1 MLEVNSNSLER
12 KSRIQSALV
21 TLVIQLLLFLAFYFM
36 VVWEQPNPPI
46 PTYGL
51 ELNLGFSDFGSGDPS
66 EVLPNSSEIPVT
78 EAPAPGEI
86 VPATQ
91 TTGATSNAAAS
102 TTKPNSNRAVST
114 QTSPIKGETTANET
128 PIKEEKKE
136 ASSSQKTNEPQKV
149 DQRALFGAGGKAGT
163 GSNPNSASGQGN
175 SNGSGDQ
182 GKPTGTLDGR
192 ALQGSG
198 SGKGTAGGAGY
209 SLDLAGWDFAARPAI
224 NDRVSTRNGKI
235 VFEITI
241 DGSGKVVLARTKES
255 NVSNAVLAYY
265 RQVVNEINFKKSGS
279 AAVADFSSGK
289 ITFVIKVE

>member
-51 ELNLGFSDFGSGDPS
+51 ELSLGFSDFGSGDPS

-102 TTKPNSNRAVST
+102 TTKPTTNRAVST
-114 QTSPIKGETTANET
+114 QISPIKGETTANET

-136 ASSSQKTNEPQKV
+136 ALSSQKTNEPQKV

-209 SLDLAGWDFAARPAI
+209 SLDLAGWDFASRPTI
-224 NDRVSTRNGKI
+224 NDQVSTRNGQI
-235 VFEITI
+235 IFDITV
-241 DGSGKVVLARTKES
+241 DGSGKVVQALPLEY
-255 NVSNAVLAYY
+255 NVSNEVLAYY
-265 RQVVNEINFKKSGS
+265 RQVVNQLDFKKSGGS
-279 AAVADFSSGK
+279 AAEFSKGK

>member
-182 GKPTGTLDGR
+182 GKPTGTVDGR

-209 SLDLAGWDFAARPAI
+209 SLDLAGWDFASKPTI
-224 NDRVSTRNGKI
+224 NDRVSTRNGRI
-235 VFEITI
+235 VFNITV
-241 DGSGKVVLARTKES
+241 DGTGKVVQAIVHEY
-255 NVSNAVLAYY
+255 NVSNEVLTYY
-265 RQVVNEINFKKSGS
+265 RQVVNQLNFKKSGGS
-279 AAVADFSSGK
+279 AAEFSKGK

>member
-36 VVWEQPNPPI
+36 VVWEQPNPPT

-51 ELNLGFSDFGSGDPS
+51 ELNLGFSDLGSGDPS

-86 VPATQ
+86 VPSTQ
-91 TTGATSNAAAS
+91 PAVSASNTAAS

-209 SLDLAGWDFAARPAI
+209 SLDLAGWDFASKPTI
-224 NDRVSTRNGKI
+224 NDRVSTRNGRI
-235 VFEITI
+235 VFNITV
-241 DGSGKVVLARTKES
+241 DGSGKVVQALPHEY
-255 NVSNAVLAYY
+255 NVSNEVLAYY
-265 RQVVNEINFKKSGS
+265 RQVVNQLDFKKSGGS
-279 AAVADFSSGK
+279 AAEFSKGK

>member
-51 ELNLGFSDFGSGDPS
+51 ELNLGFSDFGSGEPS

-128 PIKEEKKE
+128 PLKEEKKE

-149 DQRALFGAGGKAGT
+149 DQRALFGAVGKAGT

-175 SNGSGDQ
+175 SNVSGDQ
-182 GKPTGTLDGR
+182 GKPTGTVDGR

-241 DGSGKVVLARTKES
+241 DGSGKVILAITKES

-265 RQVVNEINFKKSGS
+265 RQVVNQLDFKKSG
-279 AAVADFSSGK
+279 AAAADFSTGK
-289 ITFVIKVE
+289 ITFVVKVE

>member
-86 VPATQ
+86 VPSTQ
-91 TTGATSNAAAS
+91 STVSASNAAAS
-102 TTKPNSNRAVST
+102 TTKPSSNRAVST

-128 PIKEEKKE
+128 PLKEEKKE

-149 DQRALFGAGGKAGT
+149 DQRALFGAGGKVGS
-163 GSNPNSASGQGN
+163 GSNPNSAFGQGN
-175 SNGSGDQ
+175 SNVSGDQ
-182 GKPTGTLDGR
+182 GKPTGTIDGR

-209 SLDLAGWDFAARPAI
+209 SLDLAGWDFASKPTI
-224 NDRVSTRNGKI
+224 NDRVSTRNGRI
-235 VFEITI
+235 VFNITV
-241 DGSGKVVLARTKES
+241 DGSGKVVQALPLEY
-255 NVSNAVLAYY
+255 NVSNEVLAYY
-265 RQVVNEINFKKSGS
+265 RQVVNQLDFKKSGGS
-279 AAVADFSSGK
+279 AAEFSKGK

>member
-12 KSRIQSALV
+12 KSRIQSALI

-91 TTGATSNAAAS
+91 TTVATSSASAS
-102 TTKPNSNRAVST
+102 TTKPTTNRAVST
-114 QTSPIKGETTANET
+114 QISPIKGETTANET
-128 PIKEEKKE
+128 PLKEEKKE

-149 DQRALFGAGGKAGT
+149 DQRALFGAGGKSGK
-163 GSNPNSASGQGN
+163 GSNPTTASGQGSTN
-175 SNGSGDQ
+175 TSGDQ
-182 GKPTGTLDGR
+182 GKPSGTVDGR

-198 SGKGTAGGAGY
+198 SGQGVSGGAGY
-209 SLDLAGWDFAARPAI
+209 SLDLAGWDFASRPTI
-224 NDRVSTRNGKI
+224 DDQVSTRNGQI
-235 VFEITI
+235 IFDITV
-241 DGSGKVVLARTKES
+241 DDSGKVVDAVVFKY
-255 NVSNAVLAYY
+255 NVSNEVLAYY
-265 RQVVNEINFKKSGS
+265 RGVVNKLDFKKSGGT
-279 AAVADFSSGK
+279 AAEFSKGK
-289 ITFVIKVE
+289 ITFLIKVK